1 MNGHDIMLA
10 GVRLALLPSGVLWWP
25 ATGLMAAGD
34 LHLGRAERA
43 ARTGAALLPPY
54 ETAET
59 LDRLAAEVARLRPR
73 TVLLLGDSFDDM
85 AAAGGMD
92 DAVLDRLMRLA
103 AGRRWIWIAGN
114 HDPGPAA
121 LPGSHRAEWREGPLV
136 FRHIAAAAAAAGSGP
151 GGARREVGA
160 HGEVSAHF
168 HPKARLCLRG
178 QPIARPCFLA
188 DGARLILPAF
198 GTYTGGLDIR
208 DAAFD
213 GLVGDGA
220 IAFLTGRSITPLPR
234 RSLLGPGSP
243 ADGRDR
249 PRVAGGVP

>member
-1 MNGHDIMLA
+1 MNLQEIGLA
-10 GVRLALLPSGVLWWP
+10 GARLALSPSGVLWWP
-25 ATGLMAAGD
+25 AARLMAVGD
-34 LHLGRAERA
+34 LHLGKAERA

-59 LDRLAAEVARLRPR
+59 LARLEAEVTRLAPR

-85 AAAGGMD
+85 AAAEGQGEE
-92 DAVLDRLMRLA
+92 VVERLMRLA

-114 HDPGPAA
+114 HDPGPLA

-136 FRHIAAAAAAAGSGP
+136 FRHVAAPDALGFP
-151 GGARREVGA
+151 
-160 HGEVSAHF
+160 GEVSAHY

-178 QPIARPCFLA
+178 QPIARACFLS
-188 DGARLILPAF
+188 DRERLILPAF

-213 GLVGDGA
+213 GLVGREA
-220 IAFLTGRSITPLPR
+220 TAYLTGRCITAIPR
-234 RSLLGPGSP
+234 RRLL
-243 ADGRDR
+243 
-249 PRVAGGVP
+249 

>member
-1 MNGHDIMLA
+1 MNGHDIVLA
-10 GVRLALLPSGVLWWP
+10 GARLSLLASGVLWWP
-25 ATGLMAAGD
+25 AAGLMAAGD

-54 ETAET
+54 EAAET
-59 LDRLAAEVARLRPR
+59 LDRLAAEVALLRPR

-85 AAAGGMD
+85 AAADGLHE
-92 DAVLDRLMRLA
+92 AVLERLMRLA

-114 HDPGPAA
+114 HDPGPVD
-121 LPGSHRAEWREGPLV
+121 LPGGHRAEWREGSLV
-136 FRHIAAAAAAAGSGP
+136 FRHIAQSKGL
-151 GGARREVGA
+151 GGAL
-160 HGEVSAHF
+160 GEISAHY

-188 DGARLILPAF
+188 DAARLIMPAF

-208 DAAFD
+208 DPVFD

-220 IAFLTGRSITPLPR
+220 VAFLTGRAITPLPR
-234 RSLLGPGSP
+234 RCLFRQGSP
-243 ADGRDR
+243 ADASHR
-249 PRVAGGVP
+249 PRLAGGVGAR

>member
-1 MNGHDIMLA
+1 MNGVEIVLA
-10 GVRLALLPSGVLWWP
+10 GARLSLLSTGVLWWP
-25 ATGLMAAGD
+25 AARLLAAGD

-54 ETAET
+54 ETVET
-59 LDRLAAEVARLRPR
+59 VDRLAAEVDRLRPR
-73 TVLLLGDSFDDM
+73 TVMMLGDSFDDM
-85 AAAGGMD
+85 TAAEGLD
-92 DAVLDRLMRLA
+92 DAVIERLIRLA

-136 FRHIAAAAAAAGSGP
+136 FRHVADGTAAR
-151 GGARREVGA
+151 GAFP
-160 HGEVSAHF
+160 GEVSAHY

-188 DGARLILPAF
+188 GATRLILPAF

-213 GLVGDGA
+213 GLVGDA
-220 IAFLTGRSITPLPR
+220 ATAFLTGRCITPLPR
-234 RSLLGPGSP
+234 RCVAEMRAPGPRR
-243 ADGRDR
+243 GRPPIARD
-249 PRVAGGVP
+249 AGRGR

>member
-1 MNGHDIMLA
+1 MNAHEIVLA
-10 GVRLALLPSGVLWWP
+10 GARLALLPSGVLWWP
-25 ATGLMAAGD
+25 ATGLLAAAD
-34 LHLGRAERA
+34 LHLGRAERT

-59 LDRLAAEVARLRPR
+59 LDRLAGEVGRLAPR

-85 AAAGGMD
+85 AAVDGLGEEIVA
-92 DAVLDRLMRLA
+92 RLLRLA

-114 HDPGPAA
+114 HDPGPLA

-136 FRHIAAAAAAAGSGP
+136 FRHIADVADRGAGAGFP
-151 GGARREVGA
+151 A
-160 HGEVSAHF
+160 EVSAHY

-178 QPIARPCFLA
+178 QPIARACFLA
-188 DGARLILPAF
+188 DGGRLILPAF

-213 GLVGDGA
+213 RLVGADA
-220 IAFLTGRSITPLPR
+220 TAFLTGAQLTAVPR
-234 RSLLGPGSP
+234 RRLVGGNGS
-243 ADGRDR
+243 R
-249 PRVAGGVP
+249 PRPL

>member
-1 MNGHDIMLA
+1 MNMQEIVLA
-10 GVRLALLPSGVLWWP
+10 GARLALAPSGVLWWP
-25 ATGLMAAGD
+25 AAGLLAAGD

-59 LDRLAAEVARLRPR
+59 LDRLAGEVGRLAPR

-85 AAAGGMD
+85 AAADGIGHGLGD
-92 DAVLDRLMRLA
+92 GIAERIMRLA

-114 HDPGPAA
+114 HDPGPPA

-136 FRHIAAAAAAAGSGP
+136 FRHIAERAPAGAARGFP
-151 GGARREVGA
+151 
-160 HGEVSAHF
+160 GEVSAHY

-178 QPIARPCFLA
+178 QPIARACFLA

-208 DAAFD
+208 DRAFD
-213 GLVGDGA
+213 GLVGA
-220 IAFLTGRSITPLPR
+220 EATAFLTGRCITPLPR
-234 RSLLGPGSP
+234 RRL
-243 ADGRDR
+243 R
-249 PRVAGGVP
+249 